1 VFGLGYNSVKAEGGM
16 ENWKVALVSG
26 AAGVGTA
33 MFLKKKWTAG
43 VILAGVGLATL
54 ASEYPEKFAEV
65 RRRLPDF
72 IERGNNF
79 LEVATRVGDRLA
91 EAAESRSQT
100 WYESLLT
107 HRTPLAV
114 GRLLDAQSFPGIG
127 AEPLW
132 SPGRSP
138 HYVDGGIAHSGHLF
152 HPGFDLLTDHDVRGT
167 PLGGKRHVHGHV
179 LLFFRRGFEADAVN
193 QSQID
198 NVDRN
203 FRIVTLLQGA

>member
-1 VFGLGYNSVKAEGGM
+1 M

-43 VILAGVGLATL
+43 IILAGVGLAAL

-91 EAAESRSQT
+91 EAAENRSQT
-100 WYESLLT
+100 WYESLAYSLT
-107 HRTPLAV
+107 PADGGPTYSMPRVLRASGLSRSGVHGGVQTTLTVALRTPGICSTRALTCSPIMNVRRTAL
-114 GRLLDAQSFPGIG
+114 GR
-127 AEPLW
+127 E
-132 SPGRSP
+132 
-138 HYVDGGIAHSGHLF
+138 
-152 HPGFDLLTDHDVRGT
+152 
-167 PLGGKRHVHGHV
+167 RHFHGHV
-179 LLFFRRGFEADAVN
+179 LFLFRRGVEADPVN